1 MAGDEVTISR
11 VEGRQ
16 VLGTGWVSGL
26 LQEIVAELW
35 ADRATDRLFARAA
48 AAYAQRRGFLID
60 ALAAHGVPAMGRS
73 GLAVWVPV
81 ADEPAV
87 TGALLERGWAVAPG
101 ERFRIASPPAIRI
114 GTGTLT
120 REEAARLAADIA
132 ASLARRP
139 RRSD

>member
-1 MAGDEVTISR
+1 MAGDAVTVSR

-16 VLGTGWVSGL
+16 ALGTGWVSGL

-35 ADRATDRLFARAA
+35 ADRATGPLFARAA
-48 AAYAQRRGFLID
+48 TAYAQRRRYLID
-60 ALAAHGVPAMGRS
+60 ALAAHEVPAMGRS

-101 ERFRIASPPAIRI
+101 ERFRIASPPGDQDRH
-114 GTGTLT
+114 
-120 REEAARLAADIA
+120 RDADPRGSRQA
-132 ASLARRP
+132 GGRHRRSLARRP